1 MGTSRKVLAIV
12 STLRYIDCMFK
23 LPEFPA
29 VDFSKFDLD
38 ALRKLDLSKYVP
50 DVRFPTVDLPNID
63 FATFNL
69 PGNLAGNLPSI
80 DVSKLTDA
88 VRDAAYLT
96 VAVGIAAADQVRE
109 IADAARSRV
118 VGLIRNAA

>member
-1 MGTSRKVLAIV
+1 
-12 STLRYIDCMFK
+12 MFK
-23 LPEFPA
+23 LPEFPS

-50 DVRFPTVDLPNID
+50 DVKFPTVDLPN
-63 FATFNL
+63 
-69 PGNLAGNLPSI
+69 I

-96 VAVGIAAADQVRE
+96 IGVGIAAVDQARE
-109 IADAARSRV
+109 ITDAARSRV